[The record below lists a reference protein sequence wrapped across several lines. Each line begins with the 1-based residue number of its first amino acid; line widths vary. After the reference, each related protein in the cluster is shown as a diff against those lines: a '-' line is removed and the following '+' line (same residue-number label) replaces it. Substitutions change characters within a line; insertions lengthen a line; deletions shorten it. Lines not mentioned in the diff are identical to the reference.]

1 MSLTYTQR
9 LERIE
14 VRNAEFQFWRARK
27 TVAVEGW
34 RFNDQPIAV
43 GESWP
48 HKTPPIGFTAD
59 VTVPEGW
66 PLADTYLYLNLG
78 GESLLSITAQ
88 DGSLKRYGLDPYHR
102 EFAAPSQSFSLHAQS
117 VPRLPFG
124 EPVRAPK
131 LERAELFWIDRSV
144 DRMGLLMRQI
154 AEALRVLQ
162 GHDVVPYLLDA
173 AEQAFYAIDWPSA
186 TADYVA
192 RTAPAVMQQKIWQ
205 LPELKPD
212 PEGLTDSQRAKL
224 DQAYDALMA
233 RLGELRERFPPQGK
247 VALTGHAHIDLCWLW
262 PYDETRRKM
271 RRTFHTALSIMET
284 SKDFRFNQSTAHYY
298 WQLEEDDP
306 ELLDKIVD
314 RAKDGQWDTLGGMWI
329 EPDTNMPTG
338 ESLTRQILYGQRY
351 FEKRFGTRHSVCW
364 LPDCFGFAGAL
375 PQLLKQGGMISFF
388 TIKVNWSESN
398 HIPADL
404 FWWEGLDGSRVL
416 AHSFDNPME
425 GYNGF
430 VRPDCITPTWKNYR
444 QKDRHDP
451 TLLCVGYGDGGGG
464 PSPEMV
470 VREEQLRVF
479 PAIPEARWTRVHD
492 FFEDAHAM
500 AKTTPVSVWKGE
512 IYLELHRATL
522 TTQSA
527 IKKLH
532 RKAERSLITA
542 ETLASLGHLLGA
554 AKPRSMEPEWRVVL
568 KNEFHDILPGSSIAE
583 VYVDAKAELEQV
595 LADRAAAQKAAVE
608 AILKQVPEGNDGA
621 VLVINPTL
629 SARPIRLTLNDK
641 SIATDGMVPALGVS
655 VLPASALGPKPGL
668 KATQNTLEND
678 IIKVTLADDG
688 SIASIL
694 HKTSGR
700 EAVEGGA
707 NRLFAYTA
715 DKPRNWDAW
724 DVEEDYGQ
732 KSEELSGYES
742 IELVENT
749 AHRAAIRIKRRFRD
763 STIVQTLSLA
773 ANARRLD
780 IFTEIDWHDRRVML
794 RTENGVAVSAARAT
808 CEVAYGVVER
818 PTHSNT
824 SWDEAMF
831 EAPAHRFID
840 LSEPGFGMA
849 LLNDAKYGH
858 SARGN
863 VLGLSLLR
871 SPIYPD
877 PLADE
882 GYQSF
887 TYALMPHEGTWYEGQ
902 VREEADDLNQPLIA
916 IPVSDKAVG
925 EWCPLQATG
934 LEVALSVIKPAEDGD
949 GLIVRVYEPAGR
961 RGGFQLTPPE
971 GWAVSGALSILEE
984 PMEAVD
990 ADALKPFEVKSW
1002 RLSKTA

>member
-43 GESWP
+43 GEAWP
-48 HKTPPIGFTAD
+48 RKTPPIGFTAD

-212 PEGLTDSQRAKL
+212 PEGLTDAQRAKL
-224 DQAYDALMA
+224 DQAYEALMA

-262 PYDETRRKM
+262 PYDETRRKI

-306 ELLDKIVD
+306 ELLDKIVE
-314 RAKDGQWDTLGGMWI
+314 RAKDGQWETLGGMWI

-375 PQLLKQGGMISFF
+375 PQLLKQGGMKSFF

-398 HIPADL
+398 HIPNDL

-444 QKDRHDP
+444 QKDRHDT

-479 PAIPEARWTRVHD
+479 PAIPQASWTRVHD

-554 AKPRSMEPEWRVVL
+554 DKPSSMEPEWRVVL

-595 LADRAAAQKAAVE
+595 LADGAAAQKAAVE
-608 AILKQVPEGNDGA
+608 AILKQLPEGDDGA

-629 SARPIRLTLNDK
+629 SARPVRLTLNDE
-641 SIATDGMVPALGVS
+641 SIAADGMVPALGVS
-655 VLPASALGPKPGL
+655 VLPTSALGPKPGL

-694 HKTSGR
+694 HKPSGR

-724 DVEEDYGQ
+724 DVEEDYGR

-749 AHRAAIRIKRRFRD
+749 PHRASIRIKRRWRD
-763 STIVQTLSLA
+763 SSIMQTLSLA

-780 IFTEIDWHDRRVML
+780 IFTEIYWHERRVML

-808 CEVAYGVVER
+808 CEVAYGVAER

-916 IPVSDKAVG
+916 IPVSDKAAG
-925 EWCPLQATG
+925 EWCPLQAAG
-934 LEVALSVIKPAEDGD
+934 LEVALSAIKPAEDDD

-990 ADALKPFEVKSW
+990 AQALKPFEVKSW

>member
-1 MSLTYTQR
+1 MTLTYAQR
-9 LERIE
+9 LERLE

-27 TVAVEGW
+27 TVVVNGW
-34 RFNDQPIAV
+34 HFNGTAIAV
-43 GESWP
+43 GDAWP
-48 HKTPPIGFTAD
+48 HKTPPVQFTAD
-59 VTVPEGW
+59 VSVPEGW

-78 GESLLSITAQ
+78 GESLLTITAQ
-88 DGSLKRYGLDPYHR
+88 DGSAKSYGLDPYHR
-102 EFAAPSQSFSLHAQS
+102 EFAAPSSHFSLSAQS

-124 EPVRAPK
+124 EPVRHPK
-131 LERAELFWIDRSV
+131 LERSELFWIDRSV

-154 AEALRVLQ
+154 AEAIKVLE

-205 LPELKPD
+205 LPKLKANPD
-212 PEGLTDSQRAKL
+212 GLTDAQRATL
-224 DQAYDALMA
+224 DQAYDALIA
-233 RLGELRERFPPQGK
+233 RLAELRERFPPQGK

-271 RRTFHTALSIMET
+271 RRTFHTALSLMET

-306 ELLDKIVD
+306 ALLDRIVE
-314 RAKDGQWDTLGGMWI
+314 RAKDGQWETLGGMWI

-338 ESLTRQILYGQRY
+338 ESLSRQVLYGQRY

-375 PQLLKQGGMISFF
+375 PQLLKQGGMKSFF

-398 HIPADL
+398 HIPNDL

-444 QKDRHDP
+444 QKDRHDT

-492 FFEDAHAM
+492 FFENAHAM
-500 AKTTPVSVWKGE
+500 ASTTPVSVWKGE

-542 ETLASLGHLLGA
+542 ETLASLAHLLGA
-554 AKPRSMEPEWRVVL
+554 EQPRSLEPEWRVVL

-595 LADRAAAQKAAVE
+595 LTDGAAAQQAAVE
-608 AILKQVPEGNDGA
+608 AIVKHLPDGKDGA

-629 SARPIRLTLNDK
+629 SPRPLRLTL
-641 SIATDGMVPALGVS
+641 ADGSVSADMQVPALGIS
-655 VLPASALGPKPGL
+655 VLPQTALAAKPGL
-668 KATQNTLEND
+668 SATDRTLEND
-678 IIKVTLADDG
+678 ILKVTLAEDG
-688 SIASIL
+688 SIASII
-694 HKTSGR
+694 HKSSGR

-732 KSEELSGYES
+732 KAEELTGFDS

-763 STIVQTLSLA
+763 STIVQTLSLG

-780 IFTEIDWHDRRVML
+780 IFTEIDWHERRVLL
-794 RTENGVAVSAARAT
+794 RTENGVAVRAARAT

-818 PTHSNT
+818 STHSNT
-824 SWDEAMF
+824 SWDQAMF

-882 GYQSF
+882 GHQSF
-887 TYALMPHEGTWYEGQ
+887 TYALMPHAGAWYDAQ
-902 VREEADDLNQPLIA
+902 VREEAEDLNQPLIA
-916 IPVSDKAVG
+916 VPVSGKATG
-925 EWCPLQATG
+925 QWCPLRAEG
-934 LEVALSVIKPAEDGD
+934 LAAVLSAIKPAEDGN
-949 GLIVRVYEPAGR
+949 GLIARVYEPAGG
-961 RGGFQLTPPE
+961 RGPFQLIAPN
-971 GWAVSGALSILEE
+971 GWTVGGPLSILEE
-984 PMEAVD
+984 PMDEVD
-990 ADALKPFEVKSW
+990 TNSLKPFEVKSW
-1002 RLSKTA
+1002 RVSKTL